1 VPRRLRLPKVS
12 LLIKFSLVAI
22 VPIALLGVVLAHTLQ
37 QQIRN
42 RSLSEARRAAALI
55 SEVGVQPQLS
65 PLDFQRGL
73 EPARVLALGA
83 SLESGAAS
91 SEIQRMKIW
100 NSRGVVIYSDDR
112 ALMGRRFKPSDELKE
127 ALGGTV
133 TSEIESGNEDN
144 PDLRQSNLK
153 LLSVYVPIRFDSDQ
167 RPVGAFELYLPYT
180 PIAKAI
186 ARETRTVS
194 LILLVGLGLLY
205 ALLFEVVWGAS
216 RKIRRQAEV
225 NHYQAFHDALT
236 ELPNRMLF
244 RDRIEHALQNAQR
257 TGTRVAVLM
266 MDLDRFKEVND
277 ALGHVNGDHLLKQI
291 GPRLREALRASDTVA
306 RLGGDEFG
314 VLIPDLTQPW
324 LVGDVADR
332 ITASLERP
340 FDVEGL
346 AIDVEPSMGIA
357 LFPDHGT
364 DADSLLQR
372 ADVAMYVAKGAHLP
386 WELYDEER
394 DENDAD
400 RLALMADLHRAIAE
414 DELVLHYQP
423 KADLLSG
430 RVRSVEALVR
440 WQHPERGLIPP
451 DEFIP
456 LAQHTGIIRPLTLY
470 VIDTALSQC
479 REWENEGISVA
490 VAVNLAMRN
499 LLDSQ
504 LPETILR
511 MLERWELPPDR
522 LVLEITESTIMADPT
537 RALAVLQRLSELGI
551 RLAID
556 DFGTGYS
563 SLGYLKRL
571 PLDELKI
578 DKSFVISMSSDE
590 NDAAIVRST
599 IDLGRNLGLEVVAEG
614 VETDEIWQR
623 LRGLGCDVAQGYFL
637 SRPQPAAEVTVWMR
651 SFAAGTADS
660 GEGAAA

>member
-1 VPRRLRLPKVS
+1 MPSRLRLPRVP
-12 LLIKFSLVAI
+12 LLVKFSLVAI
-22 VPIALLGVVLAHTLQ
+22 VPIALLGVVLEHTLQ
-37 QQIRN
+37 GQIRS
-42 RSLSEARRAAALI
+42 RSLSEASGAAALI

-65 PLDFQRGL
+65 PLDFTRGM
-73 EPARVLALGA
+73 EPARVLALGT

-91 SEIQRMKIW
+91 SEIERMKIW
-100 NSRGVVIYSDDR
+100 NSHGVVIYSDNR
-112 ALMGRRFKPSDELKE
+112 ALMGQSFKPSPELTR
-127 ALGGTV
+127 ALGGKV
-133 TSEIESGNEDN
+133 ASSIESGNEDN
-144 PDLRQSNLK
+144 PDLRPTGQV
-153 LLSVYVPIRFDSDQ
+153 LSVYVPIRFGADR
-167 RPVGAFELYLPYT
+167 RPVGAFEIYLPYA

-194 LILLVGLGLLY
+194 LILLIGLGLLY

-236 ELPNRMLF
+236 GLPNRMLF

-324 LVGDVADR
+324 LAGDVADR
-332 ITASLERP
+332 IAASLERP

-346 AIDVEPSMGIA
+346 AIDVEPSIGIV
-357 LFPDHGT
+357 LYPDHGT

-386 WELYDEER
+386 WELYEEER
-394 DENDAD
+394 DENDAG

-414 DELVLHYQP
+414 DELVVHYQP
-423 KADLLSG
+423 KADLRGG

-440 WQHPERGLIPP
+440 WQHPEHGLIPP

-456 LAQHTGIIRPLTLY
+456 LAQHTGIIRPLTLH
-470 VIDTALSQC
+470 VIDTALGQC
-479 REWENEGISVA
+479 REWDNEGISVA

-511 MLERWELPPDR
+511 MLHRWELPPDR

-537 RALAVLQRLSELGI
+537 RALAVLRRLSELGI

-563 SLGYLKRL
+563 SLGYLKQL

-614 VETDEIWQR
+614 VETDEIWRR

-637 SRPQPAAEVTVWMR
+637 SRPQPAADVTVWLR
-651 SFAAGTADS
+651 SFADGSAEPGQ
-660 GEGAAA
+660 GAAA